1 MQFKPFSTTRFQKGV
16 PMNSK
21 LSAVITRNA
30 QMALFACAVALLA
43 GCETNASKPTPES
56 DNKPAAATP
65 ATAPAA
71 AAKPATPS
79 AKSTAGMDSQGN
91 VIDPSKVE
99 SGSGQQV
106 KVGEWEGE
114 ITGKP
119 VPKSKFARLKIGMSM
134 KEATDIT
141 GPPTDQGAYV
151 TGKAW
156 IPFYF
161 GGDKHRYEL
170 TYKGHG
176 RLIFAGGGMGD
187 FNNGHLIWIIHSA
200 KETGYR

>member
-1 MQFKPFSTTRFQKGV
+1 MNYAFLPDLTRKAKIV
-16 PMNSK
+16 
-21 LSAVITRNA
+21 AVS
-30 QMALFACAVALLA
+30 CAVALSA
-43 GCETNASKPTPES
+43 GCVSNSSKPDRETERDP
-56 DNKPAAATP
+56 KPAATK
-65 ATAPAA
+65 AA
-71 AAKPATPS
+71 EPV
-79 AKSTAGMDSQGN
+79 AKSTAGMDNQGN
-91 VIDPSKVE
+91 VIDPAKVE

-119 VPKSKFARLKIGMSM
+119 VPKSKFSRLKIGMSM
-134 KEATDIT
+134 KEATDLT
-141 GPPTDQGAYV
+141 GPPTDQGAYM

-187 FNNGHLIWIIHSA
+187 FTSGHLIWIIHSA
-200 KETGYR
+200 NETGYR

>member
-1 MQFKPFSTTRFQKGV
+1 
-16 PMNSK
+16 MNDKLLPALARKVKIVAVSGAIA
-21 LSAVITRNA
+21 LSA
-30 QMALFACAVALLA
+30 
-43 GCETNASKPTPES
+43 GCVSNSSKPDQETES
-56 DNKPAAATP
+56 KPAAAAPTNTTA
-65 ATAPAA
+65 ATTKPGAATKPAA
-71 AAKPATPS
+71 S
-79 AKSTAGMDSQGN
+79 AVKSTAGMDNQGN
-91 VIDPSKVE
+91 VIDPTKVE

-134 KEATDIT
+134 KEATDIA
-141 GPPTDQGAYV
+141 GQPTDQGAYM

-187 FNNGHLIWIIHSA
+187 FTSGHLIWIIHSA
-200 KETGYR
+200 NETGYR

>member
-1 MQFKPFSTTRFQKGV
+1 
-16 PMNSK
+16 MNSK
-21 LSAVITRNA
+21 LLPALTRKA
-30 QMALFACAVALLA
+30 EIVMVFCIVALSA
-43 GCETNASKPTPES
+43 GCVTNSSKPTPES
-56 DNKPAAATP
+56 DSKPVAAAPTAKSAVP
-65 ATAPAA
+65 A
-71 AAKPATPS
+71 S
-79 AKSTAGMDSQGN
+79 KSTAGMDSQGN
-91 VIDPSKVE
+91 VIDPAKVE

-119 VPKSKFARLKIGMSM
+119 VAKSKFARLKIGMNI
-134 KEATDIT
+134 KEATDLT
-141 GPPTDQGAYV
+141 GPPTDQGAYM

-161 GGDKHRYEL
+161 GDDRHRYEL

-187 FNNGHLIWIIHSA
+187 YTSGHLIWIIHSA
-200 KETGYR
+200 NETGYR

>member
-1 MQFKPFSTTRFQKGV
+1 MNNRLFPVVSQKATIAVISCVVG
-16 PMNSK
+16 
-21 LSAVITRNA
+21 LSA
-30 QMALFACAVALLA
+30 
-43 GCETNASKPTPES
+43 GCVTNSSKPAAEDSSSSASKPASKPES
-56 DNKPAAATP
+56 KPAAA
-65 ATAPAA
+65 APAV
-71 AAKPATPS
+71 
-79 AKSTAGMDSQGN
+79 KSTAGMDSQGN
-91 VIDPSKVE
+91 VIDPTKVE
-99 SGSGQQV
+99 AGSGQQV

-119 VPKSKFARLKIGMSM
+119 VRNSKFARLKIGMSI
-134 KEATDIT
+134 KEATDIA
-141 GPPTDQGAYV
+141 GQPTDQGAYM

-187 FNNGHLIWIIHSA
+187 LTSGHLIWIIHSA
-200 KETGYR
+200 NETGYR